1 MWLCCVQTNVHEA
14 LLFSALLR
22 LGEDV
27 SAEQR
32 EVILLPYAALTR
44 PWVV

>member
-1 MWLCCVQTNVHEA
+1 MDRYEGCVACMQTNVYEA

-27 SAEQR
+27 SAQQR
-32 EVILLPYAALTR
+32 EV
-44 PWVV
+44 

>member
-1 MWLCCVQTNVHEA
+1 MQTNVHEA

-27 SAEQR
+27 SAQQR
-32 EVILLPYAALTR
+32 EVKPFLVQHFPDSR
-44 PWVV
+44 PCV

>member
-1 MWLCCVQTNVHEA
+1 MMLFGLQTNVHEA

-32 EVILLPYAALTR
+32 EVILLPHA
-44 PWVV
+44 PFPP